1 MEEEI
6 WVPAITWMN
15 GKKYDFTGYYEVSNL
30 GRICGIER
38 HDKLGRLRKRAL
50 RKPQFGKS
58 NYYIMALS
66 KEGFMKTI
74 AVAKL
79 VYESFNGP
87 VPEGM
92 QVNHINELRTDN
104 RLENLNILTPKEN
117 TNWGGHNE
125 RVRKAQ
131 LNRKDLSIEVF
142 QYDLEGNLLKVWPS
156 AKEIERCLGFKN
168 QNISNCCNK
177 TKYHTKQY
185 AYGFIW
191 KRRESI

>member
-1 MEEEI
+1 MSLCKD
-6 WVPAITWMN
+6 
-15 GKKYDFTGYYEVSNL
+15 GL
-30 GRICGIER
+30 
-38 HDKLGRLRKRAL
+38 L
-50 RKPQFGKS
+50 
-58 NYYIMALS
+58 
-66 KEGFMKTI
+66 KTI
-74 AVAKL
+74 AVAKV

-104 RLENLNILTPKEN
+104 RVENLNILTPKEN
-117 TNWGGHNE
+117 SNWGGRNE
-125 RVRKAQ
+125 RVRKTQ
-131 LNRKDLSIEVF
+131 LNRKDSSIEVF

-168 QNISNCCNK
+168 QNISACCNK
-177 TKYHTKQY
+177 KKYHTKQY